1 MPATPITPASRFFRP
16 GITKCLW
23 IPTIANISAPT
34 RSEINAGDDLSKD
47 VADIAGWMVS
57 GAKIDTPD
65 LNSRFVSNIP
75 GLTSADE
82 SSITFYAGDDGVDV
96 RDLMPRDTDGN
107 IAWLDGGDVAGR
119 LMDVFP
125 VRVLSVGKTRSMGS
139 EAARLVIQYAVTSE
153 PAEDVVI
160 PA

>member
-1 MPATPITPASRFFRP
+1 MPATPITPATRFFRP
-16 GITKCLW
+16 GITKVIW
-23 IPTIANISAPT
+23 VVSIANILAVT
-34 RSEINAGDDLSKD
+34 RGEINAGTDLSKD
-47 VADIAGWMVS
+47 VADISGWMVS

-82 SSITFYAGDDGVDV
+82 SAITFYQGVTGVDA
-96 RDLMPRDTDGN
+96 RGLMPRDADGN
-107 IAWLDGGDVAGR
+107 MLWLDGGDVAGR
-119 LMDVFP
+119 KMDVFP
-125 VRVLSVGKTRSMGS
+125 CRVLSVGKQRSMGA

-153 PAEDVVI
+153 PAENITI

>member
-1 MPATPITPASRFFRP
+1 MVATPVTPASRFFRP
-16 GITKCLW
+16 GITKCYW
-23 IPTIANISAPT
+23 VPTIANINAPT
-34 RSEINAGDDLSKD
+34 RSELNAGTDLSKD
-47 VADIAGWMVS
+47 IADISGWMVS

-82 SSITFYAGDDGVDV
+82 SSITFYQGDDGDDV
-96 RDLMPRDTDGN
+96 RDLMPRDEDGN
-107 IAWLDGGDVAGR
+107 IVWLDGGDVAGR

-125 VRVLSVGKTRSMGS
+125 TRVLSVGKTRSMGA
-139 EAARLVIQYAVTSE
+139 EAARLVIQYAITSE
-153 PAEDVVI
+153 PAENVAI

>member
-1 MPATPITPASRFFRP
+1 MPATPITPATRFFRP
-16 GITKCLW
+16 GITKVSW
-23 IPTIANISAPT
+23 IVSIANISAPS
-34 RSEINAGDDLSKD
+34 RSELNAGSDLSKD
-47 VADIAGWMVS
+47 VADISGWMVS
-57 GAKIDTPD
+57 GQKIDTPD

-82 SSITFYAGDDGVDV
+82 SSITFYQGENGTDV
-96 RDLMPRDTDGN
+96 RTLMPRDTDGY
-107 IAWLDGGDVAGR
+107 IVWLDGGDVAGR
-119 LMDVFP
+119 KMDVFP

-153 PAEDVVI
+153 PAENVTI

>member
-1 MPATPITPASRFFRP
+1 MAATPITPASRFFRP
-16 GITKCLW
+16 GITKCYW
-23 IPTIANISAPT
+23 VPSISNIAAPT
-34 RSEINAGDDLSKD
+34 RSELNAGSDLSKD
-47 VADIAGWMVS
+47 IADISGWMVS
-57 GAKIDTPD
+57 GQKIDTPD

-82 SSITFYAGDDGVDV
+82 SSITFYAGDDGDDV
-96 RDLMPRDTDGN
+96 RDLMPRDEDGYVV
-107 IAWLDGGDVAGR
+107 WLDGGDVAGR

-125 VRVLSVGKTRSMGS
+125 TRVLSVGKTRSMGA

-153 PAEDVVI
+153 PAENVVI

>member
-1 MPATPITPASRFFRP
+1 MAATPITPASRFFRP
-16 GITKCLW
+16 GITRCLW
-23 IPTIANISAPT
+23 VPSISNIQSPA
-34 RSEINAGDDLSKD
+34 RLEIDAGDDLSKD
-47 VADIAGWMVS
+47 IADISGWMVS
-57 GAKIDTPD
+57 GQKIDTPD

-75 GLTSADE
+75 GLTTADE

-96 RDLMPRDTDGN
+96 RALMPRDTDGF
-107 IAWLDGGDVAGR
+107 IIWMDGGDVAGR

-125 VRVLSVGKTRSMGS
+125 VRVLSVGKTRSMGA
-139 EAARLVIQYAVTSE
+139 EAARLVIQYAITSE

>member
-16 GITKCLW
+16 GITKCYW
-23 IPTIANISAPT
+23 VVSIANISAPT
-34 RSEINAGDDLSKD
+34 RIELNAGSDLSKD
-47 VADIAGWMVS
+47 IMDIAGWMVS
-57 GAKIDTPD
+57 GQKIDTPD

-82 SSITFYAGDDGVDV
+82 SSISFYQGETGVDV
-96 RDLMPRDTDGN
+96 RSLMPRDTNGN
-107 IAWLDGGDVAGR
+107 IVWLDGGDVAGR
-119 LMDVFP
+119 KMDVFP
-125 VRVLSVGKTRSMGS
+125 TRVLSLGKQRSMGS

-153 PAEDVVI
+153 PAENVTI

>member
-16 GITKCLW
+16 GITKAVWC
-23 IPTIANISAPT
+23 PSVANIAAIT
-34 RSEINAGDDLSKD
+34 RTEINAGSDVSKD

-57 GAKIDTPD
+57 GQKIDTPD

-82 SSITFYAGDDGVDV
+82 SSVTYYQGVTGVDV
-96 RDLMPRDTDGN
+96 RTLMPRDADGFMV
-107 IAWLDGGDVAGR
+107 WFDGGDVAGR
-119 LMDVFP
+119 KCDVFP
-125 VRVLSVGKTRSMGS
+125 CRVLSVGKQRSMGA

-153 PAEDVVI
+153 PAENVTI